1 MMSPAVWAA
10 ATVPPQPRCTVAVL
24 PVEDHTSIV
33 SRPMVMV
40 APATM
45 EPRPRSTTTL
55 VTDVFMVVVRR
66 LTSGRLPESSRERV
80 ASTRSEASVAI
91 AHLQVVGL
99 GRLRAEPLATSMA
112 VGMGRALQF
121 GQLAGVQPG
130 VVALHAALVEDARLP
145 QDPLDVGHLVGGHA
159 GGEAVGLAG
168 DLAVPRPVDH

>member
-45 EPRPRSTTTL
+45 EPRAKSTTTL

-66 LTSGRLPESSRERV
+66 LTSGRLPESSRERA

-91 AHLQVVGL
+91 AHLQAAGL
-99 GRLRAEPLATSMA
+99 GRLRAEPLATTTA
-112 VGMGRALQF
+112 LGMGRPPAAGERRGGGSAPTAWTRRAAVWAQVNS
-121 GQLAGVQPG
+121 LAIG
-130 VVALHAALVEDARLP
+130 AR
-145 QDPLDVGHLVGGHA
+145 A
-159 GGEAVGLAG
+159 SLAP
-168 DLAVPRPVDH
+168 AQATS